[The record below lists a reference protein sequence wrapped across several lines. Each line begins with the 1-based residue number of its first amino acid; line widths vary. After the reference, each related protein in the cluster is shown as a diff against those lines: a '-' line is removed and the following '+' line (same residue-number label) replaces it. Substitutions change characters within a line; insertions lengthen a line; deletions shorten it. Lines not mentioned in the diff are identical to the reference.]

1 MNNEDLV
8 LKMILDESG
17 FTSGMNNA
25 VKKLG
30 NFDGQVS
37 RTGDKGGRSLGGIW
51 TSFVGNFL
59 ASGATRII
67 SKGLGMISSSVD
79 GAINRVDTLNNSNR
93 VFENMGFRA
102 GETKKAMKNL
112 EKSISGLPTP
122 LDSAVQGMTA
132 LTATYDDID
141 LGQKVF
147 SGLNNAILGFGG
159 STDMVNNAIM
169 QLSQL
174 PMDGPL
180 DAQTWNSLRN
190 SGLTPVLNAM
200 AKESGMSMSAM
211 KEAFG
216 KGELTVEDFTK
227 KLIDLNKNGGG
238 GLKSLEKIAK
248 DSTSGIKTGIANMKT
263 AITRGVAESINKIN
277 EGLAKSGTSISDI
290 LSKVGSAFENGL
302 KVVAK
307 EIPPIIEGISNAF
320 NFLSDNAEWLI
331 PIISGVVGALTA
343 VAAINSATNTIT
355 NITKAVGSLSTAF
368 SFLMSPTGLIII
380 GIGMLVAAGVMLY
393 KNWDTISAEAK
404 KIWGGIADF
413 FKVTFNNIKG
423 WFSGLW
429 EGAKEKAS
437 AAVEGVK
444 NAWSNTK
451 QWFGD
456 LWQGIKGTASNL
468 WQGTIDSAKLAVQG
482 VKDAWSDTKQWFS
495 DLWEGI
501 KETAS
506 KLWSSFSETIMPY
519 IRPLV
524 DGIAN
529 AFSNVKESLT
539 TIFSE
544 ISEIAGNAFEILKNI
559 ILAPVLF
566 ITSMISGG
574 WEETKN
580 NMVGIW
586 NNIVEAAESIWLS
599 IKTIITTYTT
609 MLVDSVVGIATGWY
623 QTLVNIFNGIK
634 DWGILKIS
642 EMVIGVKSWWTNLV
656 TSVKTFATD
665 LKNFAIQAFQNMKV
679 GAIQRA
685 TDLKNGAVNAWENLK
700 NSIKQKATD
709 LKNGAINTWQT
720 LKTNVIN
727 TANNLVI
734 GAENAWEKLKRG
746 VSNTVNRVKNIFD
759 DLKKINLF
767 EIGKNII
774 DGLINGIQ
782 EKFGDL
788 KKKVS
793 DIAGTITSGLKNLLN
808 IHSPSRL
815 MRDLIGKNV
824 ILGIIEG
831 IDQTSPKLKNSLDN
845 LPFENTEL
853 PTVNLKSKVENNN
866 LANETKASGSNA
878 GTNENQEIHLH
889 LTVYG
894 DMPDSVVRQ
903 MAKKMKIELARLMQN
918 DADAV
923 GGVI

>member
-17 FTSGMNNA
+17 FTAGMNSA

-67 SKGLGMISSSVD
+67 SKGLGMISSSID

-141 LGQKVF
+141 LGQQVF

-227 KLIDLNKNGGG
+227 KLIELNKKGGG

-320 NFLSDNAEWLI
+320 KFLSDNAEWLI
-331 PIISGVVGALTA
+331 PVISGVAGALVA
-343 VAAINSATNTIT
+343 VAGINAATNTIA

-380 GIGMLVAAGVMLY
+380 GIGLLVAAGVTLY
-393 KNWDTISAEAK
+393 KNWDSISGYAK
-404 KIWGGIADF
+404 KIWGGISNF
-413 FKVTFNNIKG
+413 FKDTFNNIKG

-437 AAVEGVK
+437 AAAEGVK
-444 NAWSNTK
+444 KSWANIK
-451 QWFGD
+451 QWFSD
-456 LWQGIKGTASNL
+456 LWSGIKNTGIDL
-468 WQGTIDSAKLAVQG
+468 WQGTIDSAKSAVQG
-482 VKDAWSDTKQWFS
+482 IKDAWSGIKQWFS
-495 DLWEGI
+495 DLW
-501 KETAS
+501 A
-506 KLWSSFSETIMPY
+506 SFSEAIMPY
-519 IRPLV
+519 ISPIV
-524 DGIAN
+524 DGITN
-529 AFSNVKESLT
+529 AFSNVKEGLS
-539 TIFSE
+539 TIFTE
-544 ISEIAGNAFEILKNI
+544 IGEIAANAFEILKNI

-566 ITSMISGG
+566 VTSMISGG
-574 WEETKN
+574 WVEAKN
-580 NMVGIW
+580 NMIGSW
-586 NNIVEAAESIWLS
+586 NNISEAAGNIWLS
-599 IKTIITTYTT
+599 IKTIISTYFT
-609 MLVDSVVGIATGWY
+609 MLVDSVIGLATGWY
-623 QTLVNIFNGIK
+623 QTLVNIFVGIK
-634 DWGILKIS
+634 DGAISKIS
-642 EMVIGVKSWWTNLV
+642 EMVAGVKNWWSNLV

-665 LKNFAIQAFQNMKV
+665 LKNSAIQAFENMKA
-679 GAIQRA
+679 GAIQRVK
-685 TDLKNGAVNAWENLK
+685 DLKNN
-700 NSIKQKATD
+700 
-709 LKNGAINTWQT
+709 AINTWQT
-720 LKTNVIN
+720 LKNNVVN
-727 TANNLVI
+727 TANKLVI
-734 GAENAWEKLKRG
+734 GAENAWENLKRG
-746 VSNTVNRVKNIFD
+746 VSDAVYRVKNIFD
-759 DLKKINLF
+759 DLKNINLF

-782 EKFGDL
+782 EKFGNL

-793 DIAGTITSGLKNLLN
+793 DIAGTITGGLKNLLN

-824 ILGIIEG
+824 VLGIVEG
-831 IDQTSPKLKNSLDN
+831 IDETSPKLKKSLDN

-853 PTVNLKSKVENNN
+853 PTVSLKAKTETSNS
-866 LANETKASGSNA
+866 ANETKTKSSDSGNHTS
-878 GTNENQEIHLH
+878 QEIHLH

-894 DMPDSVVRQ
+894 DMPDSVIRQ
-903 MAKKMKIELARLMQN
+903 MAKKMKLELTRLMQN

-923 GGVI
+923 GGMI